1 MTRDPAESDFTYPLL
16 FLATSGHKPGKTRGH
31 GLHLYNSMRSRGI
44 DVKTLIG
51 DRAYF
56 PGARVQ
62 DLQGPLAKAGV
73 KVVMDYKTTELGI
86 QASTTAK
93 TAVTSSSW
101 WAATVHGMHALNPHL
116 LSNKLTRRD
125 LPPIE
130 ELPEEAQSAARAEAE
145 ALATKRRTRAAST
158 I

>member
-31 GLHLYNSMRSRGI
+31 GLHIYNSMRSREI

-73 KVVMDYKTTELGI
+73 KIVMDYKTTKLGI
-86 QASTTAK
+86 QASYTSKDGTISSWRAA
-93 TAVTSSSW
+93 TGTWHACPSPSSS
-101 WAATVHGMHALNPHL
+101 
-116 LSNKLTRRD
+116 SNRPIKHD
-125 LPPIE
+125 LPP
-130 ELPEEAQSAARAEAE
+130 LKSYRKRRE
-145 ALATKRRTRAAST
+145 ALRALKPRRSRRRVGTRAAST
-158 I
+158 T